1 MGRKKKESKPKG
13 IEKEIASN
21 VSEILE
27 AERLQRK
34 RRTIGEQLSERI
46 TRFCGSMPFV
56 YVHVVVIGVWVILN
70 SFSGAAFD
78 PFPYNFLMLLLAVEA
93 ILLSTFILI
102 SRNHDARLADHR
114 DHLDL
119 QINLLAEKENTKMLE
134 LLQKIAH
141 KVGVDHDPEIEVLI
155 EPVKP
160 KKLVKQIVKAS
171 VEEERNGTRAFEKA
185 EK

>member
-1 MGRKKKESKPKG
+1 MGRKRKDSKSKG

-27 AERLQRK
+27 AERLQRN
-34 RRTIGEQLSERI
+34 RQTVGEQLSERI

-56 YVHVVVIGVWVILN
+56 YVHIVVIAAWVAVN
-70 SFSGAAFD
+70 TFPSVTFD

-93 ILLSTFILI
+93 ILLSAFILI

-119 QINLLAEKENTKMLE
+119 QINLLAEQENTKILE
-134 LLQKIAH
+134 LLQEIAEKI
-141 KVGVDHDPEIEVLI
+141 GVDPDPALDVLL

-171 VEEERNGTRAFEKA
+171 ADEERNGSKALEKA